1 MFAQPNANPASFRL
15 TRNGTSSGR
24 CQTRGGRKGGV
35 PGRERYELLAR
46 EGAMLEIRRGKRKA
60 EEEAAETPK
69 QLSAQTPID
78 PQSAIDLSHGL
89 ARGQQS
95 DISSPADMSSEADIA
110 PISGDFAGNAV
121 LPAMGSIATEIAI
134 RSASIVRAMLMV
146 LRAA

>member
-1 MFAQPNANPASFRL
+1 
-15 TRNGTSSGR
+15 
-24 CQTRGGRKGGV
+24 
-35 PGRERYELLAR
+35 
-46 EGAMLEIRRGKRKA
+46 MLEIRRGKRKA